1 MAVVTVSPKYQ
12 IVIPKEVREKFKIK
26 PGEKLIILNSE
37 KGLVVLPDRSIVEM
51 EGFIKGP
58 MDTSDLRDETDRI

>member
-1 MAVVTVSPKYQ
+1 MATVTVSPKYQ
-12 IVIPKEVREKFKIK
+12 VVIPKEVREKFKIK
-26 PGEKLIILNSE
+26 PGDKLIILNSE
-37 KGLVVLPDRSIVEM
+37 NGLVVLPDRTIVEM